1 MMDVVKAFFNG
12 LNFSSAN
19 SLNNMSDSFSAKS
32 DKNGFESYLNSAS
45 NKVSSENKDDIK
57 GSDKTISK
65 YNTNKANKNEN
76 INKADKNENVNQ
88 ENNNNN
94 NIKDDSDYKKSEDN
108 VDKNTDNNIKD
119 NEKNDSVKNNKSDN
133 IENELVSQEIVDSLK
148 QKEII
153 ENLAKIFGVSAE
165 EVQNVL
171 NDLGISALDLF
182 DSQNFFDFV
191 KNLMGAENLVELLNV
206 EGIKDMISEA
216 KDMISDVLQKDA
228 KDFDLTQTDK
238 VYVKEDNDFEK
249 SNVVTEVT
257 EKVLDGNDKN
267 TENSTNEQTV
277 LNSDEVR
284 NLKNETEKVENNRQY
299 KEETESEKNNAVNN
313 TEEKS
318 NASFMNFENNQN
330 NSNFENL
337 EDFHGS
343 NVTSLDNVTKA
354 FSETLVKTEAHRNVN
369 QTEIINQIV
378 QKMKAGIIKENISE
392 LKITL
397 KPDYLGE
404 VSLKVISE
412 NGIVSAQFNAENQKV
427 KEIIESNF
435 NQLKD
440 MLNEKGIEVSE
451 ISVSVDDK
459 QQENMRNFSKAQN
472 KSSKRINNI
481 IESADFE
488 EIEKEAEANKA
499 EYLDEGV
506 VLETNI
512 NYTA

>member
-1 MMDVVKAFFNG
+1 
-12 LNFSSAN
+12 
-19 SLNNMSDSFSAKS
+19 
-32 DKNGFESYLNSAS
+32 
-45 NKVSSENKDDIK
+45 
-57 GSDKTISK
+57 
-65 YNTNKANKNEN
+65 
-76 INKADKNENVNQ
+76 
-88 ENNNNN
+88 
-94 NIKDDSDYKKSEDN
+94 
-108 VDKNTDNNIKD
+108 
-119 NEKNDSVKNNKSDN
+119 
-133 IENELVSQEIVDSLK
+133 
-148 QKEII
+148 
-153 ENLAKIFGVSAE
+153 
-165 EVQNVL
+165 
-171 NDLGISALDLF
+171 
-182 DSQNFFDFV
+182 
-191 KNLMGAENLVELLNV
+191 
-206 EGIKDMISEA
+206 
-216 KDMISDVLQKDA
+216 
-228 KDFDLTQTDK
+228 
-238 VYVKEDNDFEK
+238 
-249 SNVVTEVT
+249 
-257 EKVLDGNDKN
+257 
-267 TENSTNEQTV
+267 
-277 LNSDEVR
+277 
-284 NLKNETEKVENNRQY
+284 
-299 KEETESEKNNAVNN
+299 
-313 TEEKS
+313 
-318 NASFMNFENNQN
+318 MNFENNQN

>member
-1 MMDVVKAFFNG
+1 MDVVKAFFNG
-12 LNFSSAN
+12 LNFSSTN
-19 SLNNMSDSFSAKS
+19 SLNNMSDSFSAKNS
-32 DKNGFESYLNSAS
+32 ENGFESYLNNAS
-45 NKVSSENKDDIK
+45 NKVNGENKNNIK
-57 GSDKTISK
+57 SSDKTISK
-65 YNTNKANKNEN
+65 YNTKNT
-76 INKADKNENVNQ
+76 NKADKTENTNQ
-88 ENNNNN
+88 EKNNND
-94 NIKDDSDYKKSEDN
+94 IKNDSDYKKAENDFE
-108 VDKNTDNNIKD
+108 KNTDNDIKA
-119 NEKNDSVKNNKSDN
+119 NEKNNSVKDDKSSDN
-133 IENELVSQEIVDSLK
+133 IKNELVNQETVDLLK
-148 QKEII
+148 QKEIV
-153 ENLAKIFGVSAE
+153 EKLANIFGVSAE

-171 NDLGISALDLF
+171 NDLGISALDLIE
-182 DSQNFFDFV
+182 SQNFFDFV

-216 KDMISDVLQKDA
+216 KEIISDVLQKDA
-228 KDFDLTQTDK
+228 KDFNLTNTDK
-238 VYVKEDNDFEK
+238 VFDKDVNDFEK
-249 SNVVTEVT
+249 SNTDTETT
-257 EKVLDGNDKN
+257 EKVLEVNDKN
-267 TENSTNEQTV
+267 SETSSNTQTV

-284 NLKNETEKVENNRQY
+284 DLKNETGKMENSKHY
-299 KEETESEKNNAVNN
+299 KEETVNEENNTVNN
-313 TEEKS
+313 VEEKG
-318 NASFMNFENNQN
+318 NTDFMNFENNQS
-330 NSNFENL
+330 NSGFENS

-343 NVTSLDNVTKA
+343 NVTALDNVTKA
-354 FSETLVKTEAHRNVN
+354 FSETLVKTEAHRNVD

-459 QQENMRNFSKAQN
+459 QQENMRNFSKAQS
-472 KSSKRINNI
+472 KSSKRINSI